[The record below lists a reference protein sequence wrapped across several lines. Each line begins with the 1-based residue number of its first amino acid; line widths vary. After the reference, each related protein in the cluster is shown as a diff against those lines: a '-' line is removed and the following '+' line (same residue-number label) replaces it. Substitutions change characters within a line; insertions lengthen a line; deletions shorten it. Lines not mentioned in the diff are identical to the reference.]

1 MSWSR
6 LIIGVIIK
14 YQIVSEIK
22 KEEILKTRLS
32 NLQMDMEM
40 LENQKERI
48 NEQRAELVLKL
59 VATRESLLSLKEQDE

>member
-1 MSWSR
+1 VSWSR